1 MRVRGPAP
9 LLIQFLPLSLFTTY
23 AFWEGGAPR
32 PERWQTAFVLGAV
45 AAVLQ
50 LAITLPRKSP
60 TNRLILAANL
70 YLLVGGLATVAR
82 QWRILELYG
91 ILKESGLFAS
101 MLLIGAATTLWSP
114 AGYVGA
120 AHADRRAVRVASLW
134 LYALTVLALGM
145 SLVFRGHST
154 WAAVVPVVALAISNR
169 YLAHRLESRPG
180 SAHAG

>member
-1 MRVRGPAP
+1 
-9 LLIQFLPLSLFTTY
+9 
-23 AFWEGGAPR
+23 
-32 PERWQTAFVLGAV
+32 
-45 AAVLQ
+45 
-50 LAITLPRKSP
+50 
-60 TNRLILAANL
+60 
-70 YLLVGGLATVAR
+70 
-82 QWRILELYG
+82 
-91 ILKESGLFAS
+91 